1 METKGPFKPVDE
13 DKMNKKMKS
22 DLDDFVDI
30 IDCALDDV
38 KENKKG
44 TSSASNRIVESLDK
58 ILNTMKAISINES
71 DNLDNTLVAEDS
83 VNDDKDLLERLN
95 KLYTP
100 TLISQKFENDI
111 ADNANNEIQNS
122 GNLSKR
128 TLINFDKKTRVA
140 QLISACAMLIAEKKN
155 SPKWQ
160 ALLKADAIKN
170 QTKLDIQ
177 REEYNNAIALA
188 QRYLIMVS
196 TTNNSSVARDAAQE
210 LIPETQH

>member
-1 METKGPFKPVDE
+1 MNMNEASEDDLNNEPVA
-13 DKMNKKMKS
+13 
-22 DLDDFVDI
+22 DD
-30 IDCALDDV
+30 
-38 KENKKG
+38 
-44 TSSASNRIVESLDK
+44 
-58 ILNTMKAISINES
+58 SINE
-71 DNLDNTLVAEDS
+71 
-83 VNDDKDLLERLN
+83 DKDILERLN

-111 ADNANNEIQNS
+111 ADNTNNELQNS
-122 GNLSKR
+122 GNLNKR
-128 TLINFDKKTRVA
+128 TIINFDKKARVA

-160 ALLKADAIKN
+160 MLLKADAIKN

-177 REEYNNAIALA
+177 KEEYGSAIALA

-196 TTNNSSVARDAAQE
+196 TTNNSSVARNAAQE